1 MKTLP
6 RLEFDGAVDADGHI
20 LEPPD
25 LWERYLEPAYRDRAL
40 RIKRDDR
47 GLEYLEIDGRPSKLV
62 RNGMPSG
69 LGAMDMIGGI
79 FHQREKPP
87 QRPDGA
93 RQWRPLGDAQ

>member
-40 RIKRDDR
+40 RSKRDDR
-47 GLEYLEIDGRPSKLV
+47 GLE
-62 RNGMPSG
+62 
-69 LGAMDMIGGI
+69 
-79 FHQREKPP
+79 
-87 QRPDGA
+87 
-93 RQWRPLGDAQ
+93 